1 MRSEFRGADDLLKRL
16 RQSLPEIALWEQDDM
31 NVHGLDMVRW
41 FAVVKELRHATV
53 HAGGLLSPA
62 QWNRLGPTGLALL
75 SVAAIVAS
83 MIISDHRSALVVGA
97 LFAISWPASR
107 IAQRLILRKTR
118 ASTT

>member
-1 MRSEFRGADDLLKRL
+1 

-75 SVAAIVAS
+75 RKHFRGHQTASGYRLALDSDNARAALKTFAGY
-83 MIISDHRSALVVGA
+83 AL
-97 LFAISWPASR
+97 LIYLETSR
-107 IAQRLILRKTR
+107 REGLDAESFKR
-118 ASTT
+118 